1 MNERENERV
10 VTADVIVGAWRDDA
24 YRERL
29 LADPAGVLAEA
40 GLHLPA
46 GCRVTALENT
56 GTVWHLAVPALEDLA
71 AGEKERF
78 GAELAALL
86 PLPAGVELHLHQTT
100 GDERFVVLPLPPEA
114 VAELSDDQLESVLG
128 GGNGGAGGTALFGT
142 GGAGGNG
149 GNAGLLGGTGGNGGN
164 AGLLG
169 GSGGNGGSGIT
180 AGFDPLLGGNGGDGG
195 AGG

>member
-1 MNERENERV
+1 MSERENERV
-10 VTADVIVGAWRDDA
+10 LTADVIVGAWRDDA

-40 GLHLPA
+40 GLQLPA

-56 GTVWHLAVPALEDLA
+56 GKVWHLAVPRLEDLA
-71 AGEKERF
+71 AGERERF

-100 GDERFVVLPLPPEA
+100 GDERFLVLPLPPEA

-128 GGNGGAGGTALFGT
+128 GGNGGAAGVTLFGT
-142 GGAGGNG
+142 GGNGGNG
-149 GNAGLLGGTGGNGGN
+149 GSAGLLGGSGGN

-169 GSGGNGGSGIT
+169 GSGGNGGAGIT
-180 AGFDPLLGGNGGDGG
+180 AGFDALLGGNGGDGG